1 MGLINKESIFDL
13 VPGSDPVI
21 NMNGLQGPSFDL
33 GPSSTFQIDSL
44 QIVPQ
49 TIIYQDLDGLPG
61 PSFDNGP
68 EPGGPNLIDTLHEQS
83 LQNGYSYQYGNTTA
97 NIAAT
102 TLGLGGG
109 QGAQFDNGPEPNTI
123 VSTMDTI
130 HENSLENLYESLVNP
145 GASYGAGQVGA
156 TWPAINPSSLDL
168 GGAPGTQFDNG
179 PEPQGNDI
187 DTLQESA
194 LVEMYNSAVNPAA
207 SYGAGQPNGAWPNV
221 NSSNLSLNGAPGTQF
236 AQQSEPTSGENQID
250 TIQEVG
256 LEGLYNSAVNPQ
268 SSYGAG
274 QPTGAWPVVAPST
287 LDLNGNSGPQF
298 DNGPEPN
305 VTPNAIDSFH
315 ESALVEMYNSAVNP
329 GSNYGAGQP
338 GSTYPNINA
347 TTLDMN
353 GQVGPNFI
361 PTFDVHQSLLTNT
374 YQSTINPNSSYGA
387 GQPGGAWPNIS
398 AGGLD
403 INGLLPNNGQ
413 YINNLPE

>member
-33 GPSSTFQIDSL
+33 GPSSRFQIDSL

-83 LQNGYSYQYGNTTA
+83 LQNGYSYLYGNTTA

-179 PEPQGNDI
+179 PAPQGNDI

-194 LVEMYNSAVNPAA
+194 LVEMYNSAVNPEA
-207 SYGAGQPNGAWPNV
+207 S
-221 NSSNLSLNGAPGTQF
+221 
-236 AQQSEPTSGENQID
+236 
-250 TIQEVG
+250 
-256 LEGLYNSAVNPQ
+256 
-268 SSYGAG
+268 
-274 QPTGAWPVVAPST
+274 
-287 LDLNGNSGPQF
+287 
-298 DNGPEPN
+298 
-305 VTPNAIDSFH
+305 
-315 ESALVEMYNSAVNP
+315 
-329 GSNYGAGQP
+329 YGAGQP

-374 YQSTINPNSSYGA
+374 YQSTIILILVMEQDNQEEHGLIYLQEDLILMVYFPIMD
-387 GQPGGAWPNIS
+387 NI
-398 AGGLD
+398 
-403 INGLLPNNGQ
+403 
-413 YINNLPE
+413 